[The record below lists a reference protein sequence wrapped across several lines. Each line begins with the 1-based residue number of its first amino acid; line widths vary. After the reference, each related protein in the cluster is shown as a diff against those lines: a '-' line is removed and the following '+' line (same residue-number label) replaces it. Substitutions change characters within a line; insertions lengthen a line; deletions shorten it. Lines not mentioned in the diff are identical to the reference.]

1 MRNFIGSN
9 MVYNCVDILCISTK
23 NNDDYDLFIRS
34 DGISTAR
41 ELLDHAK
48 EEDDYVYIMAKKD

>member
-1 MRNFIGSN
+1 